1 MFENPRRLRQ
11 ARNFTTNL
19 PKILDLKSSSEQIF
33 SENWRWVPLCVFTS
47 WAQALARVQTI
58 NKNIIANMRQY
69 LYLSCRSRF
78 YSYAAHVYA
87 FCSAVWEDQ
96 TCGERFLRTPSWFIT
111 TRAKRKPLTNTKS
124 SLRGTFPVS
133 SQLLGNK
140 FQCNGSKLATFSNN
154 ALFHYL

>member
-33 SENWRWVPLCVFTS
+33 SENWRWVSLCVFTS
-47 WAQALARVQTI
+47 WAQALARVQTF

-96 TCGERFLRTPSWFIT
+96 TCGEHFLRTPSWFIT
-111 TRAKRKPLTNTKS
+111 TRAKRKPLTKPS
-124 SLRGTFPVS
+124 PLCEALSQYPVKCWAAPV
-133 SQLLGNK
+133 QRIEIEYVPGGHVGGVK
-140 FQCNGSKLATFSNN
+140 Q
-154 ALFHYL
+154 